1 MTKCDET
8 CRKLMKMSEE
18 ETKTLTLHMSK
29 SLWDQLH
36 QIKQE
41 DGIPV
46 AIFVKKAVAERLD
59 TWVRPSERAYGG
71 DGL

>member
-18 ETKTLTLHMSK
+18 ETKTLTLHLPK
-29 SLWDQLH
+29 SLWDELYSV
-36 QIKQE
+36 KQS

-46 AIFVKKAVAERLD
+46 AVFIKRAVRERLD
-59 TWVRPSERAYGG
+59 SWVRPSERAYG
-71 DGL
+71 DVYD